1 MNKRIYLV
9 TKNNYKSAV
18 IWCKINMENNAYIN
32 CGVFGGVR
40 AIKFSVQR

>member
-18 IWCKINMENNAYIN
+18 IWYKINMENDACIN
-32 CGVFGGVR
+32 CGAFGVVR